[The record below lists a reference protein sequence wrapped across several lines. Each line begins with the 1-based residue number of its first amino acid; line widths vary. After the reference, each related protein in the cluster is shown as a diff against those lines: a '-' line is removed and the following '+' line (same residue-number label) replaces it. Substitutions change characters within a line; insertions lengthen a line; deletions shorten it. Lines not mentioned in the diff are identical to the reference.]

1 MFKVSNTAL
10 NTLLRFFSLLI
21 SQIASIPELE
31 NRKVISDIFPS
42 SFVKAQKVVGLN
54 RDDFKRLVCCGKCFA
69 IYDIDD
75 CYEHIGTQSVPRL
88 CSSAKFPRH
97 PWRSM
102 RGLCNSP
109 LLKEVIT
116 SHKKKHKPI
125 KVYCYKSIISSI
137 TAIIS
142 RPGMAETCE
151 HWRKRQAFQNVY
163 GDIYDGRV
171 WQDFVDSGFFSE
183 PHSYGLLLNVDW
195 FEPFE
200 HSIYAVGVIFM
211 ALLNLPHSIRYH
223 QENIIVCGL
232 IPGPKE
238 PSQSINSFLEPLVG
252 ELLLLWRGEE
262 VELQTGS
269 IRIRAA
275 LLCVSCDSPA
285 MREVAGFVAHNAS
298 KGCFKCMKSFPTSA
312 FGEKPDY
319 SGFDRENWIAR
330 EHGDCVHVGM
340 QHKHG
345 KTAKERSGLEKRY
358 GVRYTVLLTLP
369 YYNAVSFCMIDPMH
383 NLLLGSAK
391 TFTKLW
397 IQHSCQPCAFATIQ
411 RAVDAFVTPSGIGRL
426 PGKVESGFS
435 NFKAEQWKNWILLF
449 SII

>member
-1 MFKVSNTAL
+1 
-10 NTLLRFFSLLI
+10 
-21 SQIASIPELE
+21 
-31 NRKVISDIFPS
+31 
-42 SFVKAQKVVGLN
+42 
-54 RDDFKRLVCCGKCFA
+54 
-69 IYDIDD
+69 
-75 CYEHIGTQSVPRL
+75 
-88 CSSAKFPRH
+88 
-97 PWRSM
+97 
-102 RGLCNSP
+102 
-109 LLKEVIT
+109 
-116 SHKKKHKPI
+116 
-125 KVYCYKSIISSI
+125 
-137 TAIIS
+137 
-142 RPGMAETCE
+142 
-151 HWRKRQAFQNVY
+151 
-163 GDIYDGRV
+163 
-171 WQDFVDSGFFSE
+171 
-183 PHSYGLLLNVDW
+183 
-195 FEPFE
+195 
-200 HSIYAVGVIFM
+200 M
-211 ALLNLPHSIRYH
+211 ALLNLPRSIRYH

-238 PSQSINSFLEPLVG
+238 PSQSINSFLEPLVE

-285 MREVAGFVAHNAS
+285 LRKVAGFVAHNGS
-298 KGCFKCMKSFPTSA
+298 KGCFKCMKSSA

-330 EHGDCVHVGM
+330 EHSDCVDVGM
-340 QHKHG
+340 QHKHA
-345 KTAKERSGLEKRY
+345 KTAKERSGLERRY

-397 IQHSCQPCAFATIQ
+397 IQHLCQPCAFATIQ

-435 NFKAEQWKNWILLF
+435 KFKAEQWKNWILLF
-449 SII
+449 SIICFKPVLSSSQYFMWLVFVEACSLLCSRVLSKNAINRADMLIHHYCCLFEAEFGKEYCYPNLHMHCHLKQCLLDYGPASSFWLFAFERMNGVLGSFHTNNKAVEVQLFRKFISKQQVGNIEWPDTQVTQDLKPVIDE